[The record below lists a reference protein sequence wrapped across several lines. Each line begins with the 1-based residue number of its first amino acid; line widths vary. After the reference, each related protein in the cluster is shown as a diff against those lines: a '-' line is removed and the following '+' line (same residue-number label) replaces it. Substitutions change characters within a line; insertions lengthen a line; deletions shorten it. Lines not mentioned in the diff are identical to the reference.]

1 MYFQNFPSIY
11 YEFEING
18 ERKLRTVTD
27 ITQNIRVISSILDN
41 ITLYDEY
48 DIEDGET
55 PEIVS
60 DKIYESPLYHWII
73 MIANHRFNYLE
84 DWPMTT
90 NVFEEYVK
98 QKYGDQVYATRYYIN
113 ADGYVVNST
122 EPGATSVSNY
132 DYEYQLNE
140 SKRRIK
146 IISPALLNRILIQFD
161 DLI

>member
-1 MYFQNFPSIY
+1 MYFANFPTIY

-27 ITQNIRVISSILDN
+27 ITQNIRVVSSILDS

-48 DIEDGET
+48 DIRDGET
-55 PEIVS
+55 PEILS
-60 DKIYESPLYHWII
+60 HKFYGSTFYHWII
-73 MIANHRFNYLE
+73 MIANNRFNYLE
-84 DWPMTT
+84 DWPLTIDE
-90 NVFEEYVK
+90 FEDYVHK
-98 QKYGDQVYATRYYIN
+98 KYGDAVYATRYHVN

-132 DYEYQLNE
+132 DYEQQLNE
-140 SKRRIK
+140 NKRRIK
-146 IISPALLNRILIQFD
+146 VISPSLLNRILIQFD